1 MKRIAFISS
10 ILILLFM
17 SACSPAKEE
26 APAAAAAPGPAA
38 EAPAASVP
46 QGPLSKN
53 YLEAAQALY
62 LEDFDKAKQS
72 LTALAAEST
81 GEFQTLAQATAGTK
95 DINEMRQSF
104 KALSDVAS
112 KMELP
117 AEYAIASC
125 PMFKPGMPS
134 RWVQKRGDL
143 MNPYYGKSAAMATC
157 GSFVN

>member
-1 MKRIAFISS
+1 MKRFAFICG

-26 APAAAAAPGPAA
+26 TPAAAPPPAA
-38 EAPAASVP
+38 ETPAASVP

-81 GEFQTLAQATAGTK
+81 GEFQTLAQATADTK
-95 DINEMRQSF
+95 DIHEMRQSF

-117 AEYAIASC
+117 AEYAVASC

-134 RWVQKRGDL
+134 RWVQKRGEL